1 MIIDINCWTG
11 HWGTHPLRGEV
22 QAVRDSIKEIGV
34 DRLHLSPL
42 DGVWAQNP
50 HLSNDSVYDA
60 ADRWEDVYPV
70 PLLDPTV
77 ATWQEELSRARDH
90 SRVQLVT
97 WLPSYSQYDLSVAD
111 EWAEAVA
118 EAGLGLI
125 VQTRLE
131 DPRRQ
136 HAGAVI
142 PDVDPGEVAQLAR
155 RNPDLTVIIGGAV
168 WTAIRQLAEELLG
181 LPNLYAD
188 VSQADGADTM
198 SVLVEAGLTRR
209 LLFGTHA
216 PLFVPLAG
224 IARVVTD
231 VDDQTAAAILGG
243 NAMELLGS

>member
-1 MIIDINCWTG
+1 MIVDMNCWTG
-11 HWGTHPLRGEV
+11 HWGTHPLRGEAE
-22 QAVRDSIKEIGV
+22 AVRDSLKQIGV
-34 DRLHLSPL
+34 DRLCLSPL

-50 HLSNDSVYDA
+50 HLANQAVYDA
-60 ADRWEDVYPV
+60 AERWDDVYPV

-77 ATWQEELSRARDH
+77 ATWQEELWRARDC

-97 WLPSYSQYDLSVAD
+97 WLPSYSQYDLCAAD
-111 EWAEAVA
+111 EWAEAIA

-131 DPRRQ
+131 DTRRQ

-142 PDVDPGEVAQLAR
+142 PDVDPGEVAELAR
-155 RNPDLTVIIGGAV
+155 RHPDLTVIIGGAV
-168 WTAIRQLAEELLG
+168 WTAIRELAEVLLG

-188 VSQADGADTM
+188 VSQADGTDTM
-198 SVLVEAGLTRR
+198 RILVEAGLTER

-216 PLFVPLAG
+216 PFFVPLAG
-224 IARVVTD
+224 IARVITD

-243 NAMELLGS
+243 NATELLFS